1 MILLVGAFI
10 GLALVIVI
18 AGHYLAAFADVI
30 SERSG
35 LGRTLTGIVLL
46 ATATSMPELAVDCS
60 AATLGAADLAVGDL
74 LGSSLMNLLILGVI
88 DLTHFSRGRMLSP
101 MAAAHALSANM
112 SVLLTAL
119 VLLALLVRPEWTV
132 LGLGPGSV
140 MVFLAYLFGLRL
152 VYFDQ
157 RAAAQSDEYAE
168 SAATMTLKRAI
179 LGFLAM
185 TAVILMAAPALAY
198 VADRLAEETGLGGTF
213 IGTTLVALTT
223 SLPEIV
229 TTLAAARMGA
239 HNLAVGNILGSNSFN
254 MALLLPVD
262 AFFRGNLLATV
273 STTHAISATAIIVV
287 STVATMGLL
296 YRAEKRYFVLEP
308 DALLVIGLVLASL
321 GLIYVYR

>member
-1 MILLVGAFI
+1 MFQLIGAFT

-60 AATLGAADLAVGDL
+60 AALIGAVDLAVGDL
-74 LGSSLMNLLILGVI
+74 LGSSLMNLLILGMI
-88 DLTHFSRGRMLSP
+88 DLTHFSKGRMLSP
-101 MAAAHALSANM
+101 MAAAHALSASM
-112 SVLLTAL
+112 SILLTAL
-119 VLLALLVRPEWTV
+119 VLLALLIRPEWTV
-132 LGLGPGSV
+132 FGLGPGAV
-140 MVFLAYLFGLRL
+140 IVFLAYLFGLRL

-157 RAAAQSDEYAE
+157 RAAAQVDEYAGA
-168 SAATMTLKRAI
+168 SPSTTLYRAV

-185 TAVILMAAPALAY
+185 TAVILLAAPALAY
-198 VADRLAEETGLGGTF
+198 VADRLADETGLGGTF
-213 IGTTLVALTT
+213 VGTTLVALTT

-262 AFFRGNLLATV
+262 AFYRGNLLAV
-273 STTHAISATAIIVV
+273 ASATHAISAATIIIV

-296 YRAEKRYFVLEP
+296 YRAEKRLFFLEP
-308 DALLVIGLVLASL
+308 DALLVVGLVLGSL
-321 GLIYVYR
+321 GLVYAHR